1 MGSPEPKEHR
11 SLDVAKSV
19 CGKAET
25 YPPLS
30 IVGQVVK
37 TPAFHAGIT
46 GSIPVR
52 CIDFFIDVHEL
63 KFDDQKGK
71 SMYEM
76 LLDDLLDKLEQN
88 GIDTSKIK
96 ISEESD
102 ENSGLVV

>member
-1 MGSPEPKEHR
+1 M
-11 SLDVAKSV
+11 
-19 CGKAET
+19 
-25 YPPLS
+25 
-30 IVGQVVK
+30 VK

-52 CIDFFIDVHEL
+52 CIDFVIDVCEL
-63 KFDDQKGK
+63 KSDDQKGK
-71 SMYEM
+71 SMHEM

-88 GIDTSKIK
+88 GIDTSKLK